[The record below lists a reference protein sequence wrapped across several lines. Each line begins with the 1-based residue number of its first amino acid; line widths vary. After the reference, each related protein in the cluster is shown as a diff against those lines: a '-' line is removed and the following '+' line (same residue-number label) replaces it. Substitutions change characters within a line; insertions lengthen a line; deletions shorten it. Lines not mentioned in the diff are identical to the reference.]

1 MGGGSLGELRLA
13 VAQLDDVSK
22 PPARRRAALDEAVAL
37 LRRRPEP
44 TAEVRRLALRCAEA
58 ARRWSDDAGAAGCEA
73 WRRWYAFAAA
83 EIYCGLGEAEGSG
96 PLAIARFGS
105 SAAMRA
111 GGDVA
116 VRALDGLAKAWR
128 AAGQDRSAAR
138 FEEERDGLVMDLA
151 CAEAPPRPPA
161 AAPARNADILD
172 AAVATRERRA
182 AATAPAATFAGPHAD
197 ATTPS
202 VARAALGDARRGGG
216 ASAEA
221 RAAYARSMAS
231 FSASVR
237 LRNMVDP
244 DAGPP
249 PAPEAWGEFCAPC
262 APPAAA
268 GDACACCPA
277 APAARRRGG
286 GPGGSLAAPASR
298 DAAGAGLTLFV
309 SMPDGR
315 TTTLRDVAPDCQ
327 VDELKACLAT
337 IADRAGGYDST
348 KPCADVELVYGSRHL
363 ASGASVAQY
372 RLPQNATLY
381 GLVGLLGGKRAKKKK
396 SKTKDPVRC
405 TLRQWVD
412 TGYLDGRAYVCSW
425 RHAEG
430 CKVCQDRPFAPSNR
444 PADERKAGW
453 QGPGF
458 FTKRYREHSYVVAPG
473 LPPPRPDE
481 PGVHPALAAIKKT
494 ECDAGYQWLLES
506 EVGHFRCAGGSHT
519 ATADEFQKLVEDFGF
534 PDLAH
539 FVTSKKKLW
548 LKWHGKTVDD
558 YLRAAYFTRER
569 RDRAAELSPA
579 SANWELAKRTFKQRY
594 ALWKRKSENYAV
606 DAKVCAA
613 HDFPLN

>member
-1 MGGGSLGELRLA
+1 MHENTPFIKSPAPVCVTMGGAASMGGGSLGELRLA

-83 EIYCGLGEAEGSG
+83 EIYCGLGEAEGST
-96 PLAIARFGS
+96 AS
-105 SAAMRA
+105 
-111 GGDVA
+111 D
-116 VRALDGLAKAWR
+116 R
-128 AAGQDRSAAR
+128 AARLGRVLR
-138 FEEERDGLVMDLA
+138 
-151 CAEAPPRPPA
+151 AP
-161 AAPARNADILD
+161 
-172 AAVATRERRA
+172 RA
-182 AATAPAATFAGPHAD
+182 A
-197 ATTPS
+197 
-202 VARAALGDARRGGG
+202 
-216 ASAEA
+216 
-221 RAAYARSMAS
+221 
-231 FSASVR
+231 
-237 LRNMVDP
+237 
-244 DAGPP
+244 
-249 PAPEAWGEFCAPC
+249 
-262 APPAAA
+262 AAA

-286 GPGGSLAAPASR
+286 GPGGSVAAPASR

-381 GLVGLLGGKRAKKKK
+381 GLVGLLGGKRARKKK

-430 CKVCQDRPFAPSNR
+430 CKVCQDRPFAPANR

-506 EVGHFRCAGGSHT
+506 DVGHFRCAGGSHT
-519 ATADEFQKLVEDFGF
+519 ATADEFQKLVDDFGF